1 MTTERTEPTNE
12 RSSME
17 TTVMK
22 WNDPALVTE
31 RRLVVRHFQRYS
43 SEERARRGAS
53 HRLTEGQ
60 RRSVGGYFY
69 THPAVPNVAFSTRA
83 QAAWAGL
90 TARTSV

>member
-1 MTTERTEPTNE
+1 MQPAG
-12 RSSME
+12 
-17 TTVMK
+17 MK
-22 WNDPALVTE
+22 WNDPDLVAE

-43 SEERARRGAS
+43 SEERAARAAS